1 MFPSSEDVKDLI
13 HQSERGKHKAD
24 IGPRERRFTVEERRG
39 SLDDTENQ
47 SRAAPSER
55 KGRLQ
60 RDYTLNLGMRGGDVS
75 IWQRLDW
82 DINT

>member
-1 MFPSSEDVKDLI
+1 M
-13 HQSERGKHKAD
+13 
-24 IGPRERRFTVEERRG
+24 EERRG